1 MRVDEL
7 DLPTLVS
14 LTAEGVVRSLLAAL
28 ADAGYEGV
36 RPSHG
41 YVIQMLVEDEPTI
54 SALAVALG
62 ITQQGASKQVRD
74 LERLG
79 YVERLAVPGDARAKR
94 VRLTAQGRG
103 VLEAGRSARRK
114 LEATLVRRVGKA
126 ESETARAVVAQLL
139 EIVGLGD
146 DVRQRRVPL
155 PAGD

>member
-1 MRVDEL
+1 M
-7 DLPTLVS
+7 
-14 LTAEGVVRSLLAAL
+14 
-28 ADAGYEGV
+28 
-36 RPSHG
+36 
-41 YVIQMLVEDEPTI
+41 
-54 SALAVALG
+54 
-62 ITQQGASKQVRD
+62 RD

-79 YVERLAVPGDARAKR
+79 YVAERLAVPGDARAKR
-94 VRLTAQGRG
+94 VRLTARGRG